1 MADAGCSSV
10 PASTVAGVSDNQSV
24 VTVPERVL
32 DELAQVLIDRI
43 DQLLDRVTDRAVGAP
58 PPGSAAWELEWSA
71 RDTAIGRARVAERS
85 RVRAELARRA
95 CAGLDSAGFTASAVP
110 ARHSPPVRPRRT
122 KPGRVR
128 VDEAQLTFF

>member
-1 MADAGCSSV
+1 MSENVGVAAV
-10 PASTVAGVSDNQSV
+10 PDH
-24 VTVPERVL
+24 VL
-32 DELAQVLIDRI
+32 DGLAEVLIDRI

-85 RVRAELARRA
+85 RVREELARRA
-95 CAGLDSAGFTASAVP
+95 CAELGIAEGSAAAVP
-110 ARHSPPVRPRRT
+110 ARHAPPVRPRRT
-122 KPGRVR
+122 KSGRVR